1 MTLFIL
7 VHVIWHGDQVA
18 METLYPCLNF
28 NCMQHF
34 NYYANNRLRG
44 DIKINTSPHEAQ

>member
-7 VHVIWHGDQVA
+7 AHVIWHGDQVA
-18 METLYPCLNF
+18 METLYPCLN
-28 NCMQHF
+28 F